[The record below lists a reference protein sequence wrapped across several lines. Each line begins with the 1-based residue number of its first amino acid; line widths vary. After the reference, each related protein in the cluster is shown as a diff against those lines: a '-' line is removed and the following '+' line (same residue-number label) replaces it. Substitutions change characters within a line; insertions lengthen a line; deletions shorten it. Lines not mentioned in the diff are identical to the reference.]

1 MLSAL
6 AKMKEKKEI
15 EEIKK
20 TFYKKQEENNIKK
33 DEEFHKIIK
42 KTRYKI
48 YSPDKKNNNNL
59 IKEIE
64 IDNELINLWDSLGV
78 TLEFRKKF
86 NFKLNYFSNEYQ
98 KIILDCEKYKMKK
111 IYDLIIKITN
121 ESIDKDKL
129 LLFFLSGE

>member
-1 MLSAL
+1 MNGIKMLSAL

-20 TFYKKQEENNIKK
+20 AFYKKQEENNIKK

-48 YSPDKKNNNNL
+48 YSPNKKNNNNL

-64 IDNELINLWDSLGV
+64 IDYELMNLWYSLGV

-86 NFKLNYFSNEYQ
+86 NIKLNYFSNEYQ
-98 KIILDCEKYKMKK
+98 KII
-111 IYDLIIKITN
+111 
-121 ESIDKDKL
+121 
-129 LLFFLSGE
+129 